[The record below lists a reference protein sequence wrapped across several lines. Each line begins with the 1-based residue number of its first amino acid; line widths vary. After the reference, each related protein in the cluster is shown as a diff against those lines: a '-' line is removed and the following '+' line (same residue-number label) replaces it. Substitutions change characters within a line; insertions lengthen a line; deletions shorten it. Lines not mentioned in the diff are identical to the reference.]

1 MEFFIKI
8 KLRTKLIILFLAL
21 GLLPFILIGSYSYV
35 KASGTIKQSVQ
46 NQLTFIRETKKE
58 QIEEHFRL
66 IAHQATSMA
75 ANRAII
81 DAMLEFNSAFYKV
94 GQELGTLYD
103 ENATTNEESLRARYV
118 YQKEHTDGVSENAV
132 EVWWPKN
139 KTTRIL
145 QHLYISSSPY
155 QIDNKHKYISSPDPS
170 TYSRVHRRYHPTIL
184 SFFEKFGYYDVFLVE
199 PKTGYIVYSTSKEV
213 DFATSLLNGP
223 YSNTNIAKTF
233 EATLASSDREFVTV
247 ADFAPYVP
255 SYNVPAAF
263 VATNIYDGDQKVG
276 VLIFQISLKKINDIM
291 TSSKSWEKIGMGKT
305 GESYIVDHGFDMH
318 SDSRMFI
325 EDPAEFFRKLKIA
338 GTPQETIDKLKK
350 NNTTIDVIN
359 TKDLLGKESSHTT
372 NHDLEEGVNYLHDK
386 VLFTHAPLKIE
397 GLQTQWTLVAT
408 INEDEAFA
416 TLHRLNVVMWS
427 LGIVL
432 VLIIVGVGLYW
443 SGSIGKSLNL
453 IVSDITTTS
462 SELATTINQ
471 HERVAKQQAV
481 SVNETTTTMDELTS
495 SARQSAEQAESSA
508 LGTEKAMAIA
518 EGGNVTVNQM
528 LNGMINLKDKVR
540 AVAEHILHLSEQT
553 GQIGKIT
560 GLVTD
565 FASETKML
573 AMNAAVEAVK
583 AGEHGTGFSVVAME
597 IRKLADESKKAVDQ
611 INALVNDIRKATDMT
626 VMVTEDGTKTV
637 EEEMAL
643 VQRTSDAFN
652 GVLFAVKTSFE
663 SSKQIFLNIK
673 QQSLAISQV
682 VEAMNS
688 INIGA
693 KETSSGISQTK
704 VAIQKLTEVSQ
715 NLKDMI

>member
-1 MEFFIKI
+1 MALFIKI
-8 KLRTKLIILFLAL
+8 NLRTKLIILFLLL
-21 GLLPFILIGSYSYV
+21 GLVPFMIIGSYSYV
-35 KASGTIKQSVQ
+35 KASRSIRQSVK
-46 NQLTFIRETKKE
+46 NQLTFIMETRKE
-58 QIEEHFRL
+58 QLERHFRL
-66 IAHQATSMA
+66 MSRQAVTMA
-75 ANRAII
+75 DNKAII
-81 DAMLEFNSAFYKV
+81 DAMEEFTSAFSKV
-94 GQELGTLYD
+94 ERELSPLYD
-103 ENATTNEESLRARYV
+103 ASATTNEESLKSRYV
-118 YQKEHTDGVSENAV
+118 YQKEHTDGAPENAL
-132 EVWWPKN
+132 ETWWPKN

-155 QIDNKHKYISSPDPS
+155 QIGNKNKYIASPDPS
-170 TYSRVHRRYHPTIL
+170 TYSKVHRKYHPTIL
-184 SFFEKFGYYDVFLVE
+184 SFLEKFGYYDIFLVE
-199 PKTGYIVYSTSKEV
+199 PKTGYIVYTNSKEV

-223 YSNTNIAKTF
+223 YSNTNIAKAF
-233 EATLASSDREFVTV
+233 EAALASKDKDFVTF
-247 ADFAPYVP
+247 ADFAPYAP
-255 SYNVPAAF
+255 SYNVSAAF
-263 VATNIYDGDQKVG
+263 VAATIYDGDQKVG

-291 TSSKSWEKIGMGKT
+291 TSYKSWEKIGMGKT
-305 GESYIVDHGFDMH
+305 GESYIVDPDLDMH
-318 SDSRMFI
+318 SDARMFI
-325 EDPAEFFRKLKIA
+325 EDPAEFLRKLKLV
-338 GTPQETIDKLKK
+338 GTPQETIDKIKK
-350 NNTTIDVIN
+350 NNTTIDILKV
-359 TKDLLGKESSHTT
+359 KEHIKQDA
-372 NHDLEEGVNYLHDK
+372 NGVARQDVDRGVNYLHDK
-386 VLFTHAPLKIE
+386 VLFTQAPLKIE
-397 GLQTQWTLVAT
+397 GLQWIVVAAM
-408 INEDEAFA
+408 NEDEAFA
-416 TLHRLNVVMWS
+416 TLNSLNIMMWS
-427 LGIVL
+427 LGITL

-443 SGSIGKSLNL
+443 ARNIGRSLNL
-453 IVSDITTTS
+453 IVNDITTTS

-518 EGGNVTVNQM
+518 EGGNATVNKM
-528 LNGMINLKDKVR
+528 LNGMLNLKDKVR

-643 VQRTSDAFN
+643 VQKTADSFN
-652 GVLFAVKTSFE
+652 GVLFAVKSSFE

-682 VEAMNS
+682 VEAMSS

-704 VAIQKLTEVSQ
+704 VAIQKLNEVSQ

>member
-1 MEFFIKI
+1 M
-8 KLRTKLIILFLAL
+8 
-21 GLLPFILIGSYSYV
+21 
-35 KASGTIKQSVQ
+35 
-46 NQLTFIRETKKE
+46 
-58 QIEEHFRL
+58 
-66 IAHQATSMA
+66 IAA
-75 ANRAII
+75 
-81 DAMLEFNSAFYKV
+81 
-94 GQELGTLYD
+94 
-103 ENATTNEESLRARYV
+103 
-118 YQKEHTDGVSENAV
+118 
-132 EVWWPKN
+132 
-139 KTTRIL
+139 
-145 QHLYISSSPY
+145 
-155 QIDNKHKYISSPDPS
+155 
-170 TYSRVHRRYHPTIL
+170 
-184 SFFEKFGYYDVFLVE
+184 
-199 PKTGYIVYSTSKEV
+199 
-213 DFATSLLNGP
+213 
-223 YSNTNIAKTF
+223 
-233 EATLASSDREFVTV
+233 
-247 ADFAPYVP
+247 
-255 SYNVPAAF
+255 
-263 VATNIYDGDQKVG
+263 
-276 VLIFQISLKKINDIM
+276 
-291 TSSKSWEKIGMGKT
+291 
-305 GESYIVDHGFDMH
+305 
-318 SDSRMFI
+318 
-325 EDPAEFFRKLKIA
+325 
-338 GTPQETIDKLKK
+338 
-350 NNTTIDVIN
+350 
-359 TKDLLGKESSHTT
+359 
-372 NHDLEEGVNYLHDK
+372 
-386 VLFTHAPLKIE
+386 
-397 GLQTQWTLVAT
+397 

-416 TLHRLNVVMWS
+416 TLHRLNFVMWS

-443 SGSIGKSLNL
+443 SRSIGKSLSL
-453 IVSDITTTS
+453 VVSDITTTS

-518 EGGNVTVNQM
+518 EGGNATVNQM

-643 VQRTSDAFN
+643 VQKTSDAFN

-673 QQSLAISQV
+673 QQSLAITQV